1 MTKQEKLQKNPLN
14 YKNIFSF
21 ISFWWMNG
29 FFRNGSKHDLKD
41 EDMYQLLSDDKSEK
55 LCYDLECKWKAE
67 LQRFYSTGKK
77 PSLFR
82 AVVKTYFSTWL
93 FYVFMGVIEEV
104 LRTINP
110 LLIRWL
116 LRYFE
121 VNTNVPVSSAYLYAT
136 GIFAILILLTFLH
149 HVLYYYTQRLGW
161 HLRAATCALMYKKT
175 LRLSQKAL
183 AATTT
188 GQIVNL
194 GATDVIRF
202 DWLGLFLHYLIIGPI
217 QAVVVIYLLW
227 TDLGVSSLAG
237 LVVIIIA
244 MTIQSCVG
252 RQFGRIRAKMSVL
265 TDQRIRIMNEVLTA
279 MKIIK
284 MYAWEKPFEKL
295 VSETRRKEVQK
306 VLYSAILKACNFS
319 MMFISSRLLNLFTF
333 ITFVM
338 LGGHLTPS
346 KVFSAIALYNV
357 LRTSMGL
364 FFPLAIEKLSE
375 SLISLKRIQ
384 NFLMLDEIDDDLQGL
399 PPKSSKDCIV
409 ELTSFTAWWT
419 EDEDSANRPTLED
432 ITLNVKPG
440 QLLAV
445 IGPVGSGKSSFLSA
459 ILRELPASTGQAR
472 VVGQVSYAG
481 QTPWVFSG
489 SIRDNIL
496 FGEEYNE
503 KRFKEVIDVCCLEKD
518 LLSFEFGDLT
528 LVGQRGVTL
537 SGGQKARVNLARAV
551 YRRGTNIFL
560 MDDPLSAVDASV
572 AHKMFEHCICRYLR
586 KTIRILVTHQ
596 LQFIQKADQI
606 MILKEGKIAGLGTYS
621 ELQADG
627 TDFAALLKKKEEPPL
642 SPGPGG
648 FRNRLLSGER
658 QRTYS
663 FMEDNL
669 QLKSDV
675 NLAMLPDAALSQGD
689 IFMEEIY
696 ESTFTLN
703 ESKLQIPCDINGVS
717 ADDSSCLTGNE
728 TIQPLIAEDKADFVA
743 PVEEEEINAQGSVKF
758 QVYKNYFIYNVY
770 FFTLLTILALSD
782 HTVFILC
789 DWWIAVWATRSE
801 IFYSQMIISPLNTTF
816 ASPTSLFNSSASGI
830 FNTTTTTAIP
840 ALKFND
846 EFYIIVYAGLIALLT
861 VLLYTRSIAQFYYC
875 VKSGILMHDKM
886 FHAIIHAPMRFFDV
900 NPVGRILN
908 RFSKDLGQID
918 ELLPQTFMDFIYI
931 FCMIFSILILSVT
944 INYFV
949 IVIVIPLSIYFI
961 WLRQYYIKTS
971 RDIKRMEGASRS
983 PVFTHVSNT
992 IQGLSTV
999 RAFNMQDKFEEEF
1012 NNRQDLHS
1020 SAWFLFITGSRW
1032 LAVRLDAICAIFI
1045 GCVAYFSI
1053 LTSSINAVD
1062 AGKVGLTLT
1071 YAIMLMGMFQWG
1083 TRQSAEVENLMTSV
1097 ERIQQYYAIE
1107 PEAPHEV
1114 DGSSLPRGWPQ
1125 YGIVTFD
1132 NLSYAHYKGGPDILH
1147 DIRANIRAHEKVGI
1161 VGRTGA
1167 GKSSLISTLFRLNE
1181 YSKGSVMI
1189 DGINVSELGLTDLRS
1204 AISIIP
1210 QDPILFAGSMRK
1222 NLDPFQLYTD
1232 DEVWTALEQVQL
1244 KPVVEQLPLRLST
1257 ELAESGSNF
1266 SVGQRQLVCL
1276 ARAVLRKNR
1285 VLIIDEATANVD
1297 LRTDFLIQETIRNSF
1312 KHCTVLTIAHR
1323 LHTIIDSDRVM
1334 VLDQGRLIEFDEPH
1348 VLLGNEDGIF
1358 TQMVDATGRSEAK
1371 ALRQIAAKA
1380 HSVTHDNN
1388 TSPENG
1394 VPDHRRSFL
1403 SRYLPVP
1410 GSYDHLE
1417 IETNM

>member
-21 ISFWWMNG
+21 MSFWWMNG

-41 EDMYQLLSDDKSEK
+41 EDMYRLLPDDKSEK

-82 AVVKTYFSTWL
+82 AAVNTYFSSWL
-93 FYVFMGVIEEV
+93 FYVFIAVIEEV
-104 LRTINP
+104 LRTFNP

-116 LRYFE
+116 LGYFE

-136 GIFAILILLTFLH
+136 GIFAILVLLTFLH

-227 TDLGVSSLAG
+227 ADLGVSSLAG
-237 LVVIIIA
+237 LVVIILA
-244 MTIQSCVG
+244 MIIQSCVG

-306 VLYSAILKACNFS
+306 VLYSVILKACNFS

-333 ITFVM
+333 ITFVL

-432 ITLNVKPG
+432 ITLKVKPG

-489 SIRDNIL
+489 SIRENIL

-503 KRFKEVIDVCCLEKD
+503 KRFKEVIDICCLEKD

-572 AHKMFEHCICRYLR
+572 AHKMFEGCICRYLR

-596 LQFIQKADQI
+596 LQFLQKADQI

-648 FRNRLLSGER
+648 FRNRLLSGDR

-663 FMEDNL
+663 FIEDNL
-669 QLKSDV
+669 Q
-675 NLAMLPDAALSQGD
+675 
-689 IFMEEIY
+689 Y
-696 ESTFTLN
+696 
-703 ESKLQIPCDINGVS
+703 
-717 ADDSSCLTGNE
+717 
-728 TIQPLIAEDKADFVA
+728 FVA

-770 FFTLLTILALSD
+770 FFTLLTILALCD

-801 IFYSQMIISPLNTTF
+801 IFYSQMIILPLNTTL
-816 ASPTSLFNSSASGI
+816 ASS
-830 FNTTTTTAIP
+830 TT
-840 ALKFND
+840 LEFND
-846 EFYIIVYAGLIALLT
+846 EFYIIVYTGLIGLLT

-886 FHAIIHAPMRFFDV
+886 FHAILHAPMRFFDV

-908 RFSKDLGQID
+908 RFSKDLGQVD

-992 IQGLSTV
+992 IQGLTTV
-999 RAFNMQDKFEEEF
+999 RAFNMQDRFEEEF

-1114 DGSSLPRGWPQ
+1114 EGSSLPRGWPQ

-1210 QDPILFAGSMRK
+1210 QDPILFAGTMRK

-1244 KPVVEQLPLRLST
+1244 KPVVEQLPLRLFT

-1334 VLDQGRLIEFDEPH
+1334 ILDQGRLIEFDEPH
-1348 VLLGNEDGIF
+1348 VLLGKEDGIF

-1371 ALRQIAAKA
+1371 ALREIAAK
-1380 HSVTHDNN
+1380 V
-1388 TSPENG
+1388 
-1394 VPDHRRSFL
+1394 F
-1403 SRYLPVP
+1403 
-1410 GSYDHLE
+1410 
-1417 IETNM
+1417 